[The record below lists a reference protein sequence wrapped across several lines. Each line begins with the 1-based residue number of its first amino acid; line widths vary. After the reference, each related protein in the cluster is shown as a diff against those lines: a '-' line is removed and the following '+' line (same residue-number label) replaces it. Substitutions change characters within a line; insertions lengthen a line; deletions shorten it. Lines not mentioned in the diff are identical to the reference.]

1 MFGRLKLKIHLI
13 MTEDFRD
20 GGDAKPELKYGGDL
34 WCLPNLTRQS
44 KHPQDF
50 FKPIMHRPLSLSINM
65 TGHFK

>member
-1 MFGRLKLKIHLI
+1 MRTDMFGRLKLI

-20 GGDAKPELKYGGDL
+20 GGDAKPELKYLEVISGASRILLD
-34 WCLPNLTRQS
+34 